1 MRNDTRKAFN
11 KFKTRLAQ
19 LNGVD
24 NTGDHF
30 SVEPSVQQTLES
42 KMQESS
48 QFLRSINVIGV
59 DEIKGEKIGMG
70 VSGPIAGRTN
80 VEEKD
85 RKTRS
90 VTDLSSQ
97 QYECVST
104 EFDTHIPWA
113 RLDAWARFPDFQAR
127 IRNLIIQR
135 QALDRIMIGF
145 NGTNAAVE
153 TDPVANPLLQDVN
166 KGWLQQYRDNSPER
180 VLKEGKTA
188 GKVVIDKTPVKNDAG
203 EVTGIKGDYANL
215 DALVSDVKSQLIE
228 PWYREDPSLVVI
240 MGSQMLEDKY
250 FPMIQQHGQTPTETI
265 ALDLLLSQKRMGG
278 LQAVR
283 APFVPEG
290 TLMITSLANLSI
302 YWQIGSRRRYI
313 KDKPERKRVEN
324 YESSN
329 DAYVVEDYGFGC
341 VVENIEIVE
350 A

>member
-1 MRNDTRKAFN
+1 MRNDTRKKFN
-11 KFKTRLAQ
+11 QFKAKLAQ

-24 NTGDHF
+24 NTGEHF
-30 SVEPSVQQTLES
+30 NVEPAIQQTLES

-48 QFLRSINVIGV
+48 AFLGSINMVGV

-80 VEEKD
+80 VEVKD
-85 RKTRS
+85 RQTRS
-90 VTDLSSQ
+90 VTELSSN

-104 EFDTHIPWA
+104 EFDTHVGWA
-113 RLDAWARFPDFQAR
+113 KLDAWARFPDFQAR

-145 NGTNAAVE
+145 NGTSAAVE
-153 TDPVANPLLQDVN
+153 TDRDANPLLQDVN
-166 KGWLQQYRDNSPER
+166 KGWIQQYRENSPER
-180 VLKEGKTA
+180 VLSEVVA
-188 GKVVIDKTPVKNDAG
+188 ASGKVTVGAG
-203 EVTGIKGDYANL
+203 GDYSNL
-215 DALVSDVKSQLIE
+215 DALVSDVKSQMIQ
-228 PWYREDPSLVVI
+228 PWYKEDPSLVVI

-250 FPMIQQHGQTPTETI
+250 FPMIQQHGQTPTEAA
-265 ALDLLLSQKRMGG
+265 ALDMLISQKRMGG

-290 TLMITSLANLSI
+290 TLMITSLENLSL
-302 YWQIGSRRRYI
+302 YWQIGSRRRYV